1 MDSSEPSVCV
11 CIPTYNEAGTIG
23 EVISRIEGLEGL
35 RKAIVVVDDNS
46 GDGTSEIVR
55 RLMEE
60 YGNIRLI
67 EREGKLG
74 LGSAL
79 IEGFKEA
86 LRLKPVPGYVVSM
99 DGDLSHDPSEIPGLV
114 RSCDNC
120 AMTIGSRY
128 VKGGEIQGWTMWRR
142 AVSGGANLLARYLGG
157 LPVRD
162 CTSGFRCYS
171 SQLVWDIIGSVTGE
185 GYDFQ
190 IDALVNSLRLGYR
203 VMEYPISF
211 KDRQNGKSKLGA
223 REYLKFLAMV
233 VSSMQMSRAEAEM
246 ASIKDRMERR
256 TPIPAG

>member
-35 RKAIVVVDDNS
+35 RTVIVVVDDNS

-55 RLMEE
+55 RLMGEH
-60 YGNIRLI
+60 GNIHLI

-79 IEGFKEA
+79 IEGFQEA
-86 LRLKPVPGYVVSM
+86 MKMKTASNFVVSM
-99 DGDLSHDPSEIPGLV
+99 DGDLSHDPCEIPGLA

-120 AMTIGSRY
+120 AMSIGSRY
-128 VKGGEIQGWTMWRR
+128 VVGGEVQGWTMWRR

-171 SQLVWDIIGSVTGE
+171 SDLVKDLIGSVTRE
-185 GYDFQ
+185 GFDFQ
-190 IDALVNSLRLGYR
+190 IDTLMNAVRKGYQVR
-203 VMEYPISF
+203 EHPISF
-211 KDRQNGKSKLGA
+211 RDREAGESKLGLG
-223 REYLKFLAMV
+223 EYLNFLMLV
-233 VSSMQMSRAEAEM
+233 FSRL
-246 ASIKDRMERR
+246 RF
-256 TPIPAG
+256 

>member
-35 RKAIVVVDDNS
+35 RKKIVVVDDNS

-55 RLMEE
+55 RLMGE

-79 IEGFKEA
+79 IEGFEEA
-86 LRLKPVPGYVVSM
+86 LKMKPAPNFVVSM
-99 DGDLSHDPSEIPGLV
+99 DGDLSHDPYEIPGLV

-120 AMTIGSRY
+120 AMIIGSRY

-171 SQLVWDIIGSVTGE
+171 SDLVKNLIGSVTRE
-185 GYDFQ
+185 GFDFQ
-190 IDALVNSLRLGYR
+190 IDALMNAVRKGYQVR
-203 VMEYPISF
+203 EHPISF
-211 KDRQNGKSKLGA
+211 RDREAGESKLGLG
-223 REYLKFLAMV
+223 EYLNFLILV
-233 VSSMQMSRAEAEM
+233 FSRL
-246 ASIKDRMERR
+246 RF
-256 TPIPAG
+256 

>member
-1 MDSSEPSVCV
+1 MDFSEPSVCV

-79 IEGFKEA
+79 IEGFEEA

-99 DGDLSHDPSEIPGLV
+99 DGDLSHDPYEIPGLV
-114 RSCDNC
+114 RSCDHG
-120 AMTIGSRY
+120 AMIIGSRY
-128 VKGGEIQGWTMWRR
+128 VKGGEVQGWTMWRR

-171 SQLVWDIIGSVTGE
+171 SDLVKDLIGSVTRE
-185 GYDFQ
+185 GFDFQ
-190 IDALVNSLRLGYR
+190 IDALMNAVRKGYQVR
-203 VMEYPISF
+203 EHPIRF
-211 KDRQNGKSKLGA
+211 RDREAGESKLGLG
-223 REYLKFLAMV
+223 EYLNFLILV
-233 VSSMQMSRAEAEM
+233 FSRL
-246 ASIKDRMERR
+246 RF
-256 TPIPAG
+256 

>member
-35 RKAIVVVDDNS
+35 RKEIVVVDDNS
-46 GDGTSEIVR
+46 GDGTPEIVR
-55 RLMEE
+55 RLMGE
-60 YGNIRLI
+60 YGNIHLI

-86 LRLKPVPGYVVSM
+86 LKIKPVPNFVVSM
-99 DGDLSHDPSEIPGLV
+99 DGDLSHDPYEIPGLV

-120 AMTIGSRY
+120 ATIIGSRY
-128 VKGGEIQGWTMWRR
+128 VKGGEIQGWTTWRR

-171 SQLVWDIIGSVTGE
+171 SDLVKDLIGSVTRE
-185 GYDFQ
+185 GFDFQ
-190 IDALVNSLRLGYR
+190 IDTLMNAVRKGYQVR
-203 VMEYPISF
+203 EHPISF
-211 KDRQNGKSKLGA
+211 RDREAGESKLGLG
-223 REYLKFLAMV
+223 EYLNFLILV
-233 VSSMQMSRAEAEM
+233 FSR
-246 ASIKDRMERR
+246 IRF
-256 TPIPAG
+256 